1 MKYSEIPITF
11 SREDQWTSF
20 SEPGKFPLVLDLVVQ
35 GSKLTLVL
43 IAEPTQPHRSQPA
56 LRPSAPAAA
65 RQRPP
70 VSDFFARGTP
80 TMVDEAASAWFS
92 FSTPARVCLIVASC
106 L

>member
-1 MKYSEIPITF
+1 MMAKRTATLYELNIYIGIGYSIP
-11 SREDQWTSF
+11 
-20 SEPGKFPLVLDLVVQ
+20 
-35 GSKLTLVL
+35 
-43 IAEPTQPHRSQPA
+43 EPTQPHRSQPA

-80 TMVDEAASAWFS
+80 TMVDEAASACFS

-106 L
+106 SKMLEDAFLGRRDRGCL